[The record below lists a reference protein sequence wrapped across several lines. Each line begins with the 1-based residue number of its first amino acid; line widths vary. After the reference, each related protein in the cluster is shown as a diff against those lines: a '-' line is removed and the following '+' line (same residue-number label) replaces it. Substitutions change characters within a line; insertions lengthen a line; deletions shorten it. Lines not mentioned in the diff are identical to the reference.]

1 MLFLNWIK
9 VNPAFPALLE
19 SSGNMV
25 RFLGIEG
32 LKKILEKTKWTL
44 DKTIEGN
51 PCYLIFILKREK

>member
-1 MLFLNWIK
+1 
-9 VNPAFPALLE
+9 
-19 SSGNMV
+19 MV
-25 RFLGIEG
+25 RFLGIEC